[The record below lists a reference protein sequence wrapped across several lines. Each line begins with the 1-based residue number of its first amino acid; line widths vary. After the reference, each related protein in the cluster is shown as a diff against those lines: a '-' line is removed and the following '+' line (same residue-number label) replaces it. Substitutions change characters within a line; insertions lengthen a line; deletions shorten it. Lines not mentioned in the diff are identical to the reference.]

1 MSAMAQNVLAFS
13 EDRGLLIQFLGK
25 GKELADSLGGEL
37 NVLLVGSNIS
47 DPGEM
52 AQYGSTKTLVADGP
66 GFEHFNVDAYKA
78 AFLRAVEASDPG
90 IILIGAT
97 KRGKELAARVA
108 AALDTGC
115 MTECLSL
122 EVDEEGNLVGERLTY
137 AGSTI
142 ATEVSRRSPHIVTI
156 PSRAFEAPE
165 PGEGVGEIVAL
176 DVSIPETRVKIVE
189 RREKS
194 RGDVDLEGAPII
206 VSAGRGFKAT
216 EDLKILEELAEVL
229 GAKVGCSRPISAD
242 MGWMDDWIG
251 ISGRKVSPKLYLA
264 CGISGTIQ
272 HAAGIRNSQ
281 IIISINEDEN
291 ANIHEISDYSI
302 VGDLYTVLPALI
314 KALKE
319 KIG

>member
-13 EDRGLLIQFLGK
+13 EDRRLLIQLLGK

-37 NVLLVGSNIS
+37 NVLLVGSNLS
-47 DPGEM
+47 DSGEP
-52 AQYGSTKTLVADGP
+52 AQYGSKKTLVADGP
-66 GFEHFNVDAYKA
+66 GFEHFRVEAYRA
-78 AFLRAVEASDPG
+78 AFLKAVEASDPG

-97 KRGKELAARVA
+97 RRGKELAARVA

-142 ATEVSRRSPHIVTI
+142 STEVSRKAPHIATI
-156 PSRAFEAPE
+156 PARAFEAPE
-165 PGEGVGEIVAL
+165 LGEGVGEIVTL
-176 DVSIPETRVKIVE
+176 DVSIPEPRVKVVE
-189 RREKS
+189 RREKTK
-194 RGDVDLEGAPII
+194 GDMGLEDAPII
-206 VSAGRGFKAT
+206 ISAGRGFKAE
-216 EDLKILEELAEVL
+216 EDLKILEELADVL

-242 MGWMDDWIG
+242 LGWMEEWIG
-251 ISGRKVSPKLYLA
+251 ISGRKISPKLYMA

-272 HAAGIRNSQ
+272 HAAGIRDSQ
-281 IIISINEDEN
+281 IIVSINKDES
-291 ANIHEISDYSI
+291 ANIHEISDYSL

>member
-13 EDRGLLIQFLGK
+13 EDRNLLIQLLGK
-25 GKELADSLGGEL
+25 GKELADNLGGEL
-37 NVLLVGSNIS
+37 NALLVGSNIS
-47 DPGEM
+47 DPGEL
-52 AQYGSTKTLVADGP
+52 AQYGSKKTLVADGP
-66 GFEHFNVDAYKA
+66 GFEHFGVEAYKA
-78 AFLRAVEASDPG
+78 AFLKAVEASDPG

-115 MTECLSL
+115 MTECMSL
-122 EVDEEGNLVGERLTY
+122 EVDEAGNLVGERLTY

-165 PGEGVGEIVAL
+165 PGEGVGEIVTL
-176 DVSIPETRVKIVE
+176 DVSIPETRVKVVE
-189 RREKS
+189 RREKTK
-194 RGDVDLEGAPII
+194 GDVDLEGAPII
-206 VSAGRGFKAT
+206 VSAGRGIKAK
-216 EDLKILEELAEVL
+216 EDLKSLEEPAEVL

-302 VGDLYTVLPALI
+302 VGDLYTVLPALV

-319 KIG
+319 KVG

>member
-1 MSAMAQNVLAFS
+1 MSAVARNVLAFS
-13 EDRGLLIQFLGK
+13 EDRGLLIQLLGK
-25 GKELADSLGGEL
+25 GNELADSQGGEL

-47 DPGEM
+47 DPGEP
-52 AQYGSTKTLVADGP
+52 ARYGSTKTLVADGP
-66 GFEHFNVDAYKA
+66 GFEHFSVGAYRA
-78 AFLRAVEASDPG
+78 AFLKAVEASEPG

-142 ATEVSRRSPHIVTI
+142 STEVSRKAPHIATV
-156 PSRAFEAPE
+156 PARAFEKPE
-165 PGEGVGEIVAL
+165 PGEGVSEIVTL
-176 DVSIPETRVKIVE
+176 DVTIPEPRVKVVE
-189 RREKS
+189 RRDKAK
-194 RGDVDLEGAPII
+194 GDTGLEDAPII
-206 VSAGRGFKAT
+206 VSAGRGFKAK
-216 EDLKILEELAEVL
+216 EDLKILEELAGVL

-242 MGWMDDWIG
+242 LGWMEEWIG

-272 HAAGIRNSQ
+272 HAAGIRDSQ
-281 IIISINEDEN
+281 IIVSINKDES
-291 ANIHEISDYSI
+291 ANIHEISDYSL
-302 VGDLYTVLPALI
+302 VGDLYTVVPALI
-314 KALKE
+314 NALKK

>member
-1 MSAMAQNVLAFS
+1 MAQNVLAFS
-13 EDRGLLIQFLGK
+13 EDRGLLIQLLGK

-47 DPGEM
+47 DSGEL
-52 AQYGSTKTLVADGP
+52 AQYGSKKTLVADGP
-66 GFEHFNVDAYKA
+66 GFELFSVEAYKA
-78 AFLRAVEASDPG
+78 AFLKAVEASDPG

-97 KRGKELAARVA
+97 RRGKELAARVA

-142 ATEVSRRSPHIVTI
+142 ATEVSRRIPHVATI
-156 PSRAFEAPE
+156 PARAFETPE
-165 PGEGVGEIVAL
+165 PGERVGEIVTL
-176 DVSIPETRVKIVE
+176 DVSIPESRVKVVE
-189 RREKS
+189 RRNKPK
-194 RGDVDLEGAPII
+194 GDMDLEGASII
-206 VSAGRGFKAT
+206 VSAGRGFKAK
-216 EDLKILEELAEVL
+216 EDLKLLEELAEVL

-242 MGWMDDWIG
+242 LGWMEEWIG

-272 HAAGIRNSQ
+272 HVAGIRDSQ
-281 IIISINEDEN
+281 IIVSINEAAN
-291 ANIHEISDYSI
+291 ANINEISDYSL
-302 VGDLYTVLPALI
+302 VGDLYTVLPALV

-319 KIG
+319 KVG

>member
-1 MSAMAQNVLAFS
+1 MSAVARNVLAFS
-13 EDRGLLIQFLGK
+13 EDRGLLIQLLGK
-25 GKELADSLGGEL
+25 GNELADSLGGEL

-47 DPGEM
+47 DPGEP
-52 AQYGSTKTLVADGP
+52 ARYGSTKTLVADGP
-66 GFEHFNVDAYKA
+66 GFEHFSVEAYRA
-78 AFLRAVEASDPG
+78 AFLKAVEASEPG

-122 EVDEEGNLVGERLTY
+122 EVDEEGNLMGERLTY

-142 ATEVSRRSPHIVTI
+142 STEVSRKTPHIATI
-156 PSRAFEAPE
+156 PARAFEKPE
-165 PGEGVGEIVAL
+165 PSEGVCEIVTL
-176 DVSIPETRVKIVE
+176 DVSIPDPRVKVVE
-189 RREKS
+189 RRDKAK
-194 RGDVDLEGAPII
+194 GDTGLEDAPII
-206 VSAGRGFKAT
+206 VSAGRGFKAK
-216 EDLKILEELAEVL
+216 EDLKILEELAGVL

-242 MGWMDDWIG
+242 LGWMEEWIG
-251 ISGRKVSPKLYLA
+251 ISGRKVSPKLYFA

-272 HAAGIRNSQ
+272 HAAGIRDSQ
-281 IIISINEDEN
+281 IIVSINKEES

-302 VGDLYTVLPALI
+302 VGDLYAVLPALV

>member
-13 EDRGLLIQFLGK
+13 EDRGLLIQLLGK
-25 GKELADSLGGEL
+25 GRELADSLGGEL
-37 NVLLVGSNIS
+37 NVLLVGSNVS
-47 DPGEM
+47 DSGEP

-66 GFEHFNVDAYKA
+66 GFEHFSVGGYKA
-78 AFLRAVEASDPG
+78 ALLKAVEASDPG

-97 KRGKELAARVA
+97 RRGKELAARVA

-142 ATEVSRRSPHIVTI
+142 ATEVSRRAPHIATVPT
-156 PSRAFEAPE
+156 RAFETPE
-165 PGEGVGEIVAL
+165 PGEGVGEIVKL
-176 DVSIPETRVKIVE
+176 DVSIPEPRVKIVE
-189 RREKS
+189 RREKAK
-194 RGDVDLEGAPII
+194 GDVDLEGAPII
-206 VSAGRGFKAT
+206 VSAGRGFKAE
-216 EDLKILEELAEVL
+216 EDLKLLKELAEVL

-242 MGWMDDWIG
+242 LGWMEDWIG
-251 ISGRKVSPKLYLA
+251 ISGRKVSPKFYLA

-272 HAAGIRNSQ
+272 HVAGIRDSQ
-281 IIISINEDEN
+281 IIVSINEDAN
-291 ANIHEISDYSI
+291 ANINEISDYSL
-302 VGDLYTVLPALI
+302 VGDLYAVLPALV

-319 KIG
+319 KVE

>member
-13 EDRGLLIQFLGK
+13 EDRRLLIQLLGK

-37 NVLLVGSNIS
+37 NVLLVGSNLS
-47 DPGEM
+47 DSGEP
-52 AQYGSTKTLVADGP
+52 AQYGSKKTLVADGP
-66 GFEHFNVDAYKA
+66 GFEHFRVEAYRA
-78 AFLRAVEASDPG
+78 AFLKAVEASDPG

-97 KRGKELAARVA
+97 RRGKELAARVA

-176 DVSIPETRVKIVE
+176 DVSITETRVKIVE
-189 RREKS
+189 RREKT

-206 VSAGRGFKAT
+206 VSAGRGFKAK
-216 EDLKILEELAEVL
+216 EDLKILEELAGVL

-281 IIISINEDEN
+281 ILVAINEDEN

-302 VGDLYTVLPALI
+302 VGDLYTVLPALV

-319 KIG
+319 KVG

>member
-13 EDRGLLIQFLGK
+13 EDRRLLIQLLGK

-37 NVLLVGSNIS
+37 NVLLVGSNLS
-47 DPGEM
+47 DSGEP
-52 AQYGSTKTLVADGP
+52 AQYGSKKTLVADGP
-66 GFEHFNVDAYKA
+66 GFEHFRVEAYRA
-78 AFLRAVEASDPG
+78 AFLKAVEASDPG

-97 KRGKELAARVA
+97 RRGKELAARVA

-142 ATEVSRRSPHIVTI
+142 STEVSRKAPHIATI
-156 PSRAFEAPE
+156 PARAFEAPE
-165 PGEGVGEIVAL
+165 LGEGVGEIVTL
-176 DVSIPETRVKIVE
+176 DVSIPEPRVKVVE
-189 RREKS
+189 RREKTK
-194 RGDVDLEGAPII
+194 GDMGLEDAPII
-206 VSAGRGFKAT
+206 ISAGRGFKAE
-216 EDLKILEELAEVL
+216 EDLKILEELADVL

-242 MGWMDDWIG
+242 LGWMEEWIG
-251 ISGRKVSPKLYLA
+251 ISGRKVSPKLYMA

-272 HAAGIRNSQ
+272 HAAGIRDSQ
-281 IIISINEDEN
+281 IIVSINKDES
-291 ANIHEISDYSI
+291 ANIHEISDYSL

>member
-13 EDRGLLIQFLGK
+13 EDRGLLIQLLGK

-37 NVLLVGSNIS
+37 NVLLVCSNIS
-47 DPGEM
+47 EPGEL
-52 AQYGSTKTLVADGP
+52 AQYGSKKTLVADGP
-66 GFEHFNVDAYKA
+66 GFEHFSVEAYKA
-78 AFLRAVEASDPG
+78 AFLKAVEVSDPG

-97 KRGKELAARVA
+97 RRGKELAARVA

-142 ATEVSRRSPHIVTI
+142 ATEVSRRTPHIATI
-156 PSRAFEAPE
+156 PARAFETPE
-165 PGEGVGEIVAL
+165 PGERVGEIVKL
-176 DVSIPETRVKIVE
+176 DVSIPESRVKVVE
-189 RREKS
+189 RRDKPK
-194 RGDVDLEGAPII
+194 GDMDLEGAPII
-206 VSAGRGFKAT
+206 VSAGRGFKAK

-242 MGWMDDWIG
+242 MGWMEEWIG

-272 HAAGIRNSQ
+272 HVAGIRDSQ
-281 IIISINEDEN
+281 IIVSINEAAN
-291 ANIHEISDYSI
+291 ANISEISDYSL
-302 VGDLYTVLPALI
+302 VGDLYIVLPALV

-319 KIG
+319 KVG

>member
-1 MSAMAQNVLAFS
+1 MAKNVLAFS
-13 EDRGLLIQFLGK
+13 EDRGLLIQLLGK
-25 GKELADSLGGEL
+25 GKALADSMGGEL
-37 NVLLVGSNIS
+37 NVLLVGSNLS
-47 DPGEM
+47 DSREL
-52 AQYGSTKTLVADGP
+52 AQYGSKKTLVIDGP
-66 GFEHFNVDAYKA
+66 EFEHFSVETYKA
-78 AFLRAVEASDPG
+78 ALMKAVEASDPR

-122 EVDEEGNLVGERLTY
+122 ELDEKGNLVSERLTY

-142 ATEVSRRSPHIVTI
+142 STEVSRKAPHIATI
-156 PSRAFEAPE
+156 PSRAFETPE
-165 PGEGVGEIVAL
+165 PGEGVGETVTL
-176 DVSIPETRVKIVE
+176 DVSISEPKVKIVE
-189 RREKS
+189 RREKTK
-194 RGDVDLEGAPII
+194 GDLGLESASII
-206 VSAGRGFKAT
+206 VSAGRGFKAK

-242 MGWMDDWIG
+242 MGWMEEWIG

-272 HAAGIRNSQ
+272 HAAGIRDSQ
-281 IIISINEDEN
+281 IIVAINKDEN

-314 KALKE
+314 KSLKE